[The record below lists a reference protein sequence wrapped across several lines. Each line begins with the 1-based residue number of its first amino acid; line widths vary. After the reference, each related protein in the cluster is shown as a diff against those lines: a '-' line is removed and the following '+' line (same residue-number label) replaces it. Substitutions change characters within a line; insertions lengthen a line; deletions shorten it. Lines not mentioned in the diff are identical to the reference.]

1 VQGAGEL
8 AGRFPE
14 DAAEI
19 LSKVRRGQFH
29 IHIHHEHLDELERTM
44 DNSSNRLSFAIIIA
58 ALLIASSLLVA
69 QEGTVLGLLS
79 LEALG
84 IAGYLTAAVV
94 GVWLLILILQGR
106 RF

>member
-1 VQGAGEL
+1 
-8 AGRFPE
+8 
-14 DAAEI
+14 
-19 LSKVRRGQFH
+19 
-29 IHIHHEHLDELERTM
+29 M

-94 GVWLLILILQGR
+94 GVWLLVLILQGR